1 MAAVLD
7 GARNDKDPRIRSR
20 ALFWV
25 AQKAAGNQGQ
35 DAINGAIENDPER
48 SVKEQAVFA
57 LSQLPGDQGV
67 PLLINVAKN
76 NPDPAVRK
84 KAFFWLGQSKDPRA
98 VEFFAQFLKP

>member
-1 MAAVLD
+1 
-7 GARNDKDPRIRSR
+7 
-20 ALFWV
+20 
-25 AQKAAGNQGQ
+25 
-35 DAINGAIENDPER
+35 
-48 SVKEQAVFA
+48 VFA

-98 VEFFAQFLKP
+98 VEFFAQVLKP